1 MYLLT
6 ESSLNRYITYRRNR
20 RHGSPTFHTFAPSC
34 FQITIFSEF
43 FYYNPIYLRMMM
55 LTVSKTTPVA
65 VCGSKRTTRVVPVSG
80 QRRSMVARCE
90 ASTNDA
96 VVDRRAALMMGG
108 LSLWAVGSPAQA
120 FLGIGEDRSA
130 EYTEETQQVIDG
142 IRSALEKEPNTDE
155 REKAMGELK
164 DISVKWVSK
173 YRRDPK
179 FAGRPSYSQMYS
191 AVNALDGQ
199 LVSFGLKAN
208 FPKKRLDRMMKS
220 VDDAE
225 RQLKRGR

>member
-1 MYLLT
+1 
-6 ESSLNRYITYRRNR
+6 
-20 RHGSPTFHTFAPSC
+20 
-34 FQITIFSEF
+34 
-43 FYYNPIYLRMMM
+43 MM
-55 LTVSKTTPVA
+55 LKVTKTTPGA
-65 VCGSKRTTRVVPVSG
+65 VFGSTKNARVVSVSG
-80 QRRSMVARCE
+80 QRRAIVARCE
-90 ASTNDA
+90 ASKNDA
-96 VVDRRAALMMGG
+96 VVYRRSALMMGG

-130 EYTEETQQVIDG
+130 EYTEETQKVIDG
-142 IRSALEKEPNTDE
+142 IRSALAKEPNTDE
-155 REKAMGELK
+155 REQAMGEVK
-164 DISVKWVSK
+164 NISVKWVSK

-225 RQLKRGR
+225 RQLQRGR

>member
-1 MYLLT
+1 
-6 ESSLNRYITYRRNR
+6 
-20 RHGSPTFHTFAPSC
+20 
-34 FQITIFSEF
+34 
-43 FYYNPIYLRMMM
+43 MM
-55 LTVSKTTPVA
+55 LTVTKTTPGA
-65 VCGSKRTTRVVPVSG
+65 VFGSTKNARVVSVSG
-80 QRRSMVARCE
+80 QRRAMVARCE
-90 ASTNDA
+90 ASKNDA
-96 VVDRRAALMMGG
+96 VVDRRSALMMGG

-130 EYTEETQQVIDG
+130 EYTEETQKVIDG
-142 IRSALEKEPNTDE
+142 IRSALAKEPNTDE
-155 REKAMGELK
+155 REQAMGDLK
-164 DISVKWVSK
+164 NISVKWVSK

-225 RQLKRGR
+225 RQLQRGR